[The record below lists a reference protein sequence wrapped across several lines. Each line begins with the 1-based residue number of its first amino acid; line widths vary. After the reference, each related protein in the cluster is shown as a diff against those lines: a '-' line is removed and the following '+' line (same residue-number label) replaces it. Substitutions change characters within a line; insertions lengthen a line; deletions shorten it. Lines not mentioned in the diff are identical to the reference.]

1 MLRPCSAT
9 VMLHP
14 QCWEWACTAAL
25 QHGPGC
31 SQFPLQP
38 SCNAKALQQLAGC
51 SRQLLLADPARLW
64 LQVQDLRER
73 LQEEHQALLQRDA
86 QKAALEQRIAR
97 LTKIILHSTRV
108 HAASAL
114 ARRQRI
120 RLLRSF
126 SAHHSPAVS
135 LLVGFERGA
144 RAPAGAAF
152 RPAVAW
158 LYPCCL
164 PFALWRQ
171 PLCAASASACC
182 T

>member
-1 MLRPCSAT
+1 MYCS
-9 VMLHP
+9 
-14 QCWEWACTAAL
+14 TAAQL
-25 QHGPGC
+25 WLVPLSTAAFARCKGSAAAAHC
-31 SQFPLQP
+31 SQ
-38 SCNAKALQQLAGC
+38 
-51 SRQLLLADPARLW
+51 RQLLLADLARLW

-126 SAHHSPAVS
+126 SAHPSPAVS
-135 LLVGFERGA
+135 PLV
-144 RAPAGAAF
+144 
-152 RPAVAW
+152 VV
-158 LYPCCL
+158 
-164 PFALWRQ
+164 
-171 PLCAASASACC
+171 
-182 T
+182 